1 MSCALPL
8 VWCVFPCGVDL
19 QLYCYCLLLTFTL
32 LHPATRIGYH
42 QAANNRY
49 RALAPA
55 PAPAPASA
63 EESDILE
70 SQASV
75 ATIHQPQA
83 VEFCFPLGRA
93 ETAPAATCHCFARCG
108 AQCGGV

>member
-1 MSCALPL
+1 M
-8 VWCVFPCGVDL
+8 FPCAVDP

-49 RALAPA
+49 PAPA

-93 ETAPAATCHCFARCG
+93 EARQQPATALPG
-108 AQCGGV
+108 AVRSAGVWRWCRWCRWRGLGV

>member
-1 MSCALPL
+1 M
-8 VWCVFPCGVDL
+8 DL
-19 QLYCYCLLLTFTL
+19 QLYCYCLLLTFT

-49 RALAPA
+49 

-93 ETAPAATCHCFARCG
+93 ETAQQPATALPG
-108 AQCGGV
+108 AVRGCVV

>member
-1 MSCALPL
+1 MLWIYSCIVIAYCSLSPSTPL
-8 VWCVFPCGVDL
+8 HVLVIIKQQTTGTPPPP
-19 QLYCYCLLLTFTL
+19 
-32 LHPATRIGYH
+32 H
-42 QAANNRY
+42 
-49 RALAPA
+49 
-55 PAPAPASA
+55 PAPASA

-93 ETAPAATCHCFARCG
+93 EARQQPATALPG
-108 AQCGGV
+108 AVRSAGVCRWCVV